1 MSLHTSLYHD
11 LFPLLTPWKRRDT
24 RHLED
29 RRDATY
35 PADKIKRKEQ
45 IHMTEQASPLA
56 TFYKPG
62 WENYQQAIIKTIA
75 PLSAEQLALLAG
87 PQQRSIGE
95 LLEHLLGARFNW
107 FHLWMG
113 EGEPSRDWN
122 EDEDTDEPPVYQ
134 AASLVAMFE
143 KSWHVISTALDRWT
157 WADLEQLFSPPASHQ
172 AWLRAQG
179 LEEEPPH
186 TRQWIV
192 WHVMEHEIH
201 HGGELSLALGTH
213 GLEGFYTW

>member
-1 MSLHTSLYHD
+1 
-11 LFPLLTPWKRRDT
+11 
-24 RHLED
+24 
-29 RRDATY
+29 
-35 PADKIKRKEQ
+35 
-45 IHMTEQASPLA
+45 MTEHASPLA

-95 LLEHLLGARFNW
+95 LLEHMLGARFNW

-113 EGEPSRDWN
+113 EGDPSRDWN
-122 EDEDTDEPPVYQ
+122 EDEATSEPPVYQ
-134 AASLVAMFE
+134 AASLVALFE

-157 WADLEQLFSPPASHQ
+157 SADLEQLFSPPASHQ